1 MSYDTILARS
11 PSIIYQPGGVVGG
24 LVVTSWAQIQKY
36 IAARQGACIVYVD
49 DSIMSPALVPSA
61 TGITEC
67 FGRTVIRPYAIDPD
81 NTSTLQIEPG
91 ATLQNLTTID
101 AIELRCNAQ
110 TLVPSLAWTQT
121 PNGGVLNIINQA
133 VLSNAATATE
143 PAIFIAPS
151 KQVTL
156 FVDSLSFIILFAPAV
171 PLVNASDPT
180 SELLVL
186 GLNGSTITA
195 GFAEGPGTVRLE
207 YDDVTGNSF
216 SPVGG
221 VPPPLPLL
229 TGPYFAD
236 NLDSTFPNPGPWS
249 QAAFFIDPANSTGF
263 ANDFNSGAD
272 AAHPVLSY
280 NFGVAQ
286 KWGTYSPMLRQN
298 TVLTWLSSQ
307 PAGNGDPVIFT
318 PIMVGVTATIT
329 APLGAAQQIFAGAL
343 GAVTPKNRATQQ
355 LLEADLGFAAPI
367 GSLVQNTTA
376 GKSSY
381 AWVYLNVAGTV
392 FALTQPLAPAALPVL
407 NAVLPVEVDTWAPG
421 DSIVIFAPI
430 EVNVVEVCPTVAEY
444 NAPNFT
450 APVQINHVHLTSANG
465 PFNSEVFLGSDVF
478 TSECSIDPLLND
490 TSGATDEV
498 FGYWNAFVSTG
509 AITKS
514 VGALGSVF
522 WGGALLAAD
531 DGAVVTWEF
540 DFDAILD
547 AGPARINIEAP
558 LTYSSN
564 DNNEQ
569 GTFYVAGVIRLGGDI
584 GFRNPG
590 SFSGTSL
597 VWGPGSIDVVGAA
610 RIYYNPGAG
619 GATAT
624 FTQTGGLQLNSQASA
639 TAYDGTTGLW
649 TILIPITAANLDTPI
664 SGGGFGGTA
673 INPGGAAYTNQAGA

>member
-1 MSYDTILARS
+1 MSYDAILARS
-11 PSIIYQPGGVVGG
+11 PYIIYRPGGTASG
-24 LVVTSWAQIQKY
+24 LIVTSWPQVQKF
-36 IAARQGACIVYVD
+36 IAARQGACTVYVD
-49 DSIMSPALVPSA
+49 DSIVSPALVPGT
-61 TGITEC
+61 TGITEG
-67 FGRTVIRPYAIDPD
+67 FGRLILDVYAGDSD
-81 NTSTLQIEPG
+81 AFSVLQIEDG
-91 ATLQNLTTID
+91 ATISNLSLLNVL
-101 AIELRCNAQ
+101 ELRCNTQ
-110 TLVPSLAWTQT
+110 SGTPSLSWNAT
-121 PNGGVLNIINQA
+121 PNGGYLRVTGIA
-133 VLSNAATATE
+133 KLSNASTATQPSVVI
-143 PAIFIAPS
+143 PAG
-151 KQVTL
+151 KDL
-156 FVDSLSFIILFAPAV
+156 FLDMYDSFLSMHNPAV
-171 PLVNASDPT
+171 PFFSIPSA
-180 SELLVL
+180 
-186 GLNGSTITA
+186 GSTLEFNSYHSVVPPD
-195 GFAEGPGTVRLE
+195 FASGPGSVELV
-207 YDDVTGNSF
+207 YDNVTATSF
-216 SPVGG
+216 SPTG
-221 VPPPLPLL
+221 VVPALPGI
-229 TGPYFAD
+229 TGTYTFENVD
-236 NLDSTFPNPGPWS
+236 DIFPNPGPWS
-249 QAAFFIDPANSTGF
+249 QATWFIDPQNSTGL
-263 ANDFNSGAD
+263 ANDLNSGAD
-272 AAHPVLSY
+272 ITHPVLTY

-343 GAVTPKNRATQQ
+343 GAVMPKNRATQQ

-597 VWGPGSIDVVGAA
+597 VWGPGSMDVVGAA